1 MNMKKNIDVIVY
13 DFDKTIYGGESGTN
27 YFQYYFKKYPLK
39 ATLFALWYLKEV
51 FFYLIKVTDLKK
63 LKERFFIFL
72 ESHTKEEIEE
82 ITRGFWKEYR
92 KLNYKWTV
100 EELLENKKECDM
112 TIVSSA
118 TPKFIIETFLKELG
132 YDLVFGT
139 EFEGDDR
146 EKFIS
151 KIKGENNKGE
161 EKVKKMNQW
170 AEKNNIE
177 YRIVRFYSD
186 SLADKPL
193 FDIAKKK
200 VWIKR
205 GKKVDGMPTR
215 RTLID
220 ILFWK

>member
-1 MNMKKNIDVIVY
+1 MVFKGSIFLPYKS
-13 DFDKTIYGGESGTN
+13 DKS
-27 YFQYYFKKYPLK
+27 
-39 ATLFALWYLKEV
+39 
-51 FFYLIKVTDLKK
+51 KK

-177 YRIVRFYSD
+177 YRIVKFYSD